1 MTDPTKSPPSIQI
14 PQSDIFDIIQNQR
27 YEVLK
32 YMRLHPNGADDTMEQ
47 SWDLWLE
54 LEQEHWIK
62 SDWTNAIGKA
72 FVTQLVM
79 DMLCLWCRG

>member
-47 SWDLWLE
+47 S
-54 LEQEHWIK
+54 
-62 SDWTNAIGKA
+62 
-72 FVTQLVM
+72 
-79 DMLCLWCRG
+79 